1 MAWSLAA
8 ALNQV
13 FISRG
18 STIFARQ
25 KIFGL
30 FFTTSFLNPI
40 PFSSCSRGSGA
51 ATLLAVQWEVFSK
64 HQTNIE
70 KLNEELFLENRV
82 KAYIDY
88 MNNPSQENKYRLILV
103 GSRPVL
109 TAMGELYSNFCNE
122 TKKCENTCKENRA
135 FVKLFQAMRNDF
147 QLTRTDPVLDRDI
160 YKARY
165 YKDPKCF

>member
-1 MAWSLAA
+1 M
-8 ALNQV
+8 
-13 FISRG
+13 
-18 STIFARQ
+18 
-25 KIFGL
+25 
-30 FFTTSFLNPI
+30 
-40 PFSSCSRGSGA
+40 
-51 ATLLAVQWEVFSK
+51 FSK
-64 HQTNIE
+64 HQTDTE

-88 MNNPSQENKYRLILV
+88 MNNPSKEENKYRLILV

-109 TAMGELYSNFCNE
+109 KAMGELYSNFCNE
-122 TKKCENTCKENRA
+122 TCENTCKENRA

-147 QLTRTDPVLDRDI
+147 QWTRTDHVLDREM